1 MSCGSY
7 YIPSFSREQWR
18 LIRKDFWKRNCQNVM
33 STFTEKNWLLL
44 PRVQNEDLSLEH
56 FPCWVRAPALLS
68 WESSEL
74 PRISHCSV
82 CPVFFQ
88 LQKCQLKKKAQCESC
103 KLSFIW
109 GKNEDCRLGDCTS
122 ASSEKLLQRGREE
135 SSARMWFWWR
145 GNMCNQAYF
154 SKRCLLVLWS
164 FC

>member
-1 MSCGSY
+1 M
-7 YIPSFSREQWR
+7 RELLHPILQPGAVVLNQER
-18 LIRKDFWKRNCQNVM
+18 FLKKKLPECDVNIHR
-33 STFTEKNWLLL
+33 EKLAIAS
-44 PRVQNEDLSLEH
+44 RVQNEDLSLEH
-56 FPCWVRAPALLS
+56 FPSWVKAPALLS

-109 GKNEDCRLGDCTS
+109 GKNEDCSLGDCTS
-122 ASSEKLLQRGREE
+122 ASSEKLLQRGKEE

-145 GNMCNQAYF
+145 GNMCNQAHIF
-154 SKRCLLVLWS
+154 PKGVS
-164 FC
+164 